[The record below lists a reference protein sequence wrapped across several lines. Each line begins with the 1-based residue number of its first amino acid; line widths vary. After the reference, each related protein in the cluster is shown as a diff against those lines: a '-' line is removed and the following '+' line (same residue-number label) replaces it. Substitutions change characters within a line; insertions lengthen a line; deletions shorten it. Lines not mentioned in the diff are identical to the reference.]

1 MTKKKGAFLVL
12 SIFAFIVLQLLANYF
27 RSNFNSVKDCKID
40 CDKQYIADML
50 LYTNIAQALAITA
63 AIIFVVFYIR
73 DKIYKR

>member
-1 MTKKKGAFLVL
+1 MTKKKGALLVFL
-12 SIFAFIVLQLLANYF
+12 IFAFIVLQLLANYF
-27 RSNFNSVKDCKID
+27 RSNFNSVKDCTID

-63 AIIFVVFYIR
+63 AIVFVVLFIR

>member
-1 MTKKKGAFLVL
+1 MTKKKGALLVFL
-12 SIFAFIVLQLLANYF
+12 IFAFIVLQLLANYF
-27 RSNFNSVKDCKID
+27 RSNFNSVKDCAID

-63 AIIFVVFYIR
+63 AIVFVVFFIR